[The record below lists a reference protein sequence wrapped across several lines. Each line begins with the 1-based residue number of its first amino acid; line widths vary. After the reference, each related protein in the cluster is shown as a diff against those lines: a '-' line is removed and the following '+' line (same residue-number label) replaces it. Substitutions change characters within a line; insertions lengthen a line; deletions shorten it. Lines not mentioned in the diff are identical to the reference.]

1 MPGILIVDDHPAV
14 RAGLVA
20 LFDGE
25 GDFELA
31 PPAEG
36 ATEALQL
43 AERSPPELAVLDVS
57 LRDGDGIRLC
67 LELKQ
72 LPVPPRVLL
81 YTAFVTPTVILKGS
95 LAGADGLVEKGAPAA
110 ELVRAIRQVAAG
122 ESRMP
127 PLDRD
132 LLSGRTERLSAE
144 ELSIVGLR
152 LASSQVSEIADALRL
167 PPQEVVARI
176 GRLLARLEEESQ
188 DQDGGNLSAR

>member
-1 MPGILIVDDHPAV
+1 LIVDDHAAV

-20 LFDGE
+20 LLDGE
-25 GDFELA
+25 PDLEVA
-31 PPAEG
+31 RPAAG

-43 AERSPPELAVLDVS
+43 AKRFPPELAVLDVS

-72 LPVPPRVLL
+72 LPLPPRVLL

-110 ELVRAIRQVAAG
+110 ELIHAIRQVVAG
-122 ESRMP
+122 EACMP

-132 LLSGRTERLSAE
+132 LLSGRAERLSAQD
-144 ELSIVGLR
+144 LSIVGLR
-152 LASSQVSEIADALRL
+152 LASSQVNEIADALRL
-167 PPQEVVARI
+167 DPDEVVARI
-176 GRLLARLEEESQ
+176 QGLLGTWEDGSG